1 MGCGASIKATSQ
13 LVDVRPVTNQSCR
26 TIDIPVSSDGEDEG
40 ESFPTRDLPSSRAL
54 DQESLMEHRQD
65 MSQELGPPMS
75 EVMQR
80 AVFGDLSVQ
89 FAEDVKIVRI
99 FTSSTF
105 TDTSVERNALMSRVY
120 PRLQSFCRERG
131 YDFQVVDLRWG
142 IREEAVD
149 DHILTELCMKE
160 IKECQKLST
169 GPNFI
174 TFLGQKYGYRPLPH
188 KIDSREFEKLLSVIT
203 SAEDL
208 DLVKYWYWRD
218 DNNVPPEYILQP
230 ISSRLPHFRD
240 AEHAQ
245 LRRDAS
251 DKWWAAYERIH
262 GILRVA
268 ADKALSE
275 SAARKYHMS
284 VTEEEVRAGVLESTH
299 PDKQCFWFKRVINDL
314 RENSTKPK
322 APLYIDQNRMDQAI
336 DEVAQNLLEVLK
348 QDEIATRL
356 PRDNVITYNVHW
368 SDEGID
374 PESCEEHQNYIKEL
388 CDHFYDTLKGSIQD
402 AIAEKEKTIERDSLA
417 KELFDQGTFCQKK
430 CKTFQG
436 RKQFLGSIRERIQN
450 PRRIVVIHGE
460 SGCGKTSI
468 MAKVAM
474 VMRSWMTSSL
484 EASDPESCAVVYRFL
499 GTSPDS
505 SSTRLL
511 LHSICSQLCRIAGVT
526 LARVPED
533 LKSLSEYLP
542 ECLARASRQHKIVLV
557 LDSLDQLTGDTFGQ
571 ELDWWPKQLPDNV
584 FAVLSTLPGE
594 EYRCLPYLKALLPE
608 TCFMEVPV
616 LSFHEADVILEG
628 WLQEA
633 GRCLQPHQKSAV
645 LEAFKSCQLPLYLKL
660 AFDEAIRW
668 RSYTDKSETIVKKD
682 VKGIINA
689 LFDRLER
696 LHGRVLVSKVFG
708 YITASRSGLTQ
719 PELDDLL
726 SLDDTVLDDIY
737 QFWTPPIRRMIPLLW
752 FRLHADVQDYLIERG
767 ADGIPVVYWYHRQFI
782 ETAVERYLKEDEV
795 LRFHANMA
803 EFFSGKWSDGK
814 KKPHKTREGTTVAKD
829 RLIAKQ
835 PLMFDENPVKPVFNR
850 RKLNELPFHLV
861 RSKNVE
867 ELKLQSLCDF
877 DFLATKIRATSL
889 DDVIEDVSMATSV
902 FTNDKELLLIEQ
914 FLHLSSMAL
923 RHDGNQFAA
932 QVLGRLSHVT
942 SQSNKYP
949 FLVKLA
955 SKASQASLSDVPTFV
970 SSQKCLTCPGGVL
983 MSSTVVNDQ
992 NAYCA
997 FSCDRETVFVCS
1009 ASKLG
1014 LDIQIL
1020 AAATG
1025 KIVGRVSLRL
1035 PEDER
1040 AFRWMLR
1047 ASELKDGHLLVGG
1060 AQHLMLV
1067 DTQIKQIIRR
1077 FKVLSQPMLNVVYP
1091 FSFLDDE
1098 KLVAAM
1104 GDTGVKIFSTETQ
1117 ELVRE
1122 LPLPDIGVET
1132 LKALDAKDDII
1143 VYSAHEEGFHLLNA
1157 KNGEESTVFKLDE
1170 RVKEIRISAQREVVV
1185 LTAKTKN
1192 LHIFDLSSQH
1202 LLRVVECYD
1211 AYFGL
1216 NRLHITM
1223 DGLKAVSFIDKEIII
1238 THLCRNE
1245 VKKIPKHSLFQE
1257 NIDCTNVYSDDG
1269 NKLYAICHDKV
1280 LRIYNLA
1287 KVESYGSSQNSDD
1300 SVIGSSYP
1308 SNDDCYLATKAIM
1321 NGQKE
1326 LQMWY
1331 VSDGVPKMVRCLRYS
1346 CGLNELRMCSPTRGV
1361 LKVFNEH
1368 NQTFLFGVI
1377 DLRAGKIERFLP
1389 GDAGVLWAIGFFD
1402 QHHFVAFSREKGFIK
1417 IWNIEKGR
1425 VSHKYNIGKKR
1436 PISEAIMSKNGA
1448 VIICALLAVDSK
1460 KRRSLPLVSFYCKSG
1475 KNRVLK
1481 IKGEELK
1488 LQGASI
1494 SREGEVLV
1502 ALTKDGTP
1510 TVWSIPDGKL
1520 KLLLETDDVRVTNV
1534 SRRCDVIITCKGA
1547 HDCRLQMWSMDSGSL
1562 LAVFDTPPTH
1572 KILMQPSEKLAYTFH
1587 RNTFDAWDLV
1597 NGERIASMTL
1607 DWEPTPLHVH
1617 ALGGVLVFPVPKTP
1631 LLISLGIKSE
1641 EKTRIGNAYEG
1652 VPLQKELVFNACSH

>member
-1 MGCGASIKATSQ
+1 
-13 LVDVRPVTNQSCR
+13 
-26 TIDIPVSSDGEDEG
+26 
-40 ESFPTRDLPSSRAL
+40 
-54 DQESLMEHRQD
+54 
-65 MSQELGPPMS
+65 
-75 EVMQR
+75 
-80 AVFGDLSVQ
+80 
-89 FAEDVKIVRI
+89 KIVRI

-203 SAEDL
+203 STEDL

-251 DKWWAAYERIH
+251 DKWWAAMISPRGCHVIMF
-262 GILRVA
+262 VC
-268 ADKALSE
+268 
-275 SAARKYHMS
+275 
-284 VTEEEVRAGVLESTH
+284 VTQDETATRL
-299 PDKQCFWFKRVINDL
+299 PRDNVIVCV
-314 RENSTKPK
+314 S
-322 APLYIDQNRMDQAI
+322 
-336 DEVAQNLLEVLK
+336 

-474 VMRSWMTSSL
+474 VMRSWMT
-484 EASDPESCAVVYRFL
+484 DPESCAVVYRFL

-608 TCFMEVPV
+608 TCFMDVPV

-767 ADGIPVVYWYHRQFI
+767 ADGIPVVYWYHR
-782 ETAVERYLKEDEV
+782 
-795 LRFHANMA
+795 
-803 EFFSGKWSDGK
+803 
-814 KKPHKTREGTTVAKD
+814 
-829 RLIAKQ
+829 
-835 PLMFDENPVKPVFNR
+835 
-850 RKLNELPFHLV
+850 
-861 RSKNVE
+861 
-867 ELKLQSLCDF
+867 
-877 DFLATKIRATSL
+877 
-889 DDVIEDVSMATSV
+889 
-902 FTNDKELLLIEQ
+902 
-914 FLHLSSMAL
+914 
-923 RHDGNQFAA
+923 
-932 QVLGRLSHVT
+932 
-942 SQSNKYP
+942 
-949 FLVKLA
+949 
-955 SKASQASLSDVPTFV
+955 
-970 SSQKCLTCPGGVL
+970 
-983 MSSTVVNDQ
+983 
-992 NAYCA
+992 
-997 FSCDRETVFVCS
+997 
-1009 ASKLG
+1009 
-1014 LDIQIL
+1014 
-1020 AAATG
+1020 
-1025 KIVGRVSLRL
+1025 
-1035 PEDER
+1035 
-1040 AFRWMLR
+1040 
-1047 ASELKDGHLLVGG
+1047 
-1060 AQHLMLV
+1060 
-1067 DTQIKQIIRR
+1067 
-1077 FKVLSQPMLNVVYP
+1077 
-1091 FSFLDDE
+1091 
-1098 KLVAAM
+1098 
-1104 GDTGVKIFSTETQ
+1104 
-1117 ELVRE
+1117 
-1122 LPLPDIGVET
+1122 
-1132 LKALDAKDDII
+1132 
-1143 VYSAHEEGFHLLNA
+1143 
-1157 KNGEESTVFKLDE
+1157 
-1170 RVKEIRISAQREVVV
+1170 
-1185 LTAKTKN
+1185 
-1192 LHIFDLSSQH
+1192 
-1202 LLRVVECYD
+1202 
-1211 AYFGL
+1211 
-1216 NRLHITM
+1216 
-1223 DGLKAVSFIDKEIII
+1223 
-1238 THLCRNE
+1238 
-1245 VKKIPKHSLFQE
+1245 
-1257 NIDCTNVYSDDG
+1257 
-1269 NKLYAICHDKV
+1269 
-1280 LRIYNLA
+1280 
-1287 KVESYGSSQNSDD
+1287 
-1300 SVIGSSYP
+1300 
-1308 SNDDCYLATKAIM
+1308 
-1321 NGQKE
+1321 
-1326 LQMWY
+1326 
-1331 VSDGVPKMVRCLRYS
+1331 
-1346 CGLNELRMCSPTRGV
+1346 
-1361 LKVFNEH
+1361 
-1368 NQTFLFGVI
+1368 
-1377 DLRAGKIERFLP
+1377 
-1389 GDAGVLWAIGFFD
+1389 
-1402 QHHFVAFSREKGFIK
+1402 
-1417 IWNIEKGR
+1417 
-1425 VSHKYNIGKKR
+1425 
-1436 PISEAIMSKNGA
+1436 
-1448 VIICALLAVDSK
+1448 
-1460 KRRSLPLVSFYCKSG
+1460 
-1475 KNRVLK
+1475 
-1481 IKGEELK
+1481 
-1488 LQGASI
+1488 
-1494 SREGEVLV
+1494 
-1502 ALTKDGTP
+1502 
-1510 TVWSIPDGKL
+1510 
-1520 KLLLETDDVRVTNV
+1520 
-1534 SRRCDVIITCKGA
+1534 
-1547 HDCRLQMWSMDSGSL
+1547 
-1562 LAVFDTPPTH
+1562 
-1572 KILMQPSEKLAYTFH
+1572 
-1587 RNTFDAWDLV
+1587 
-1597 NGERIASMTL
+1597 
-1607 DWEPTPLHVH
+1607 
-1617 ALGGVLVFPVPKTP
+1617 
-1631 LLISLGIKSE
+1631 
-1641 EKTRIGNAYEG
+1641 
-1652 VPLQKELVFNACSH
+1652 